1 MCMILVKYI
10 VETQQYW
17 NFLSRVYR
25 FWELWVGHNNP
36 PGAYTLLAVQ
46 IYAIWGCS
54 MLISLQSVICSAHFW
69 NLAFLRMCEMY
80 RQLFRLLRH
89 LFISFTSFI
98 IFCSIQLIMLNYKR
112 KFKMCLPVDCK
123 PLFINFFSHGQ
134 DGFVNSLDIAKSGR
148 FIVAGV
154 GQVCK
159 LCSPFRRQFIC
170 LILQL
175 SLVSCNSFFYYLE
188 IWVKKCSGKH
198 PA

>member
-1 MCMILVKYI
+1 
-10 VETQQYW
+10 
-17 NFLSRVYR
+17 
-25 FWELWVGHNNP
+25 
-36 PGAYTLLAVQ
+36 
-46 IYAIWGCS
+46 
-54 MLISLQSVICSAHFW
+54 
-69 NLAFLRMCEMY
+69 MCEMY

-123 PLFINFFSHGQ
+123 PLFINFSHGQ